1 VNIYS
6 SPILL
11 NSGDP
16 SKILLDQ
23 PIDIALTLAMA
34 DLKARF
40 IDAEKG
46 VVHYGTIH
54 RSEEFERYKDLT
66 KGLRSFDL
74 RSLKRRENRLAFWIN
89 IYNTAVI
96 HGVIELGLERSV
108 KESPR
113 FFDRITYEI
122 GGYLFSL
129 NEIEHGILRGN
140 RRPPYRLLRP
150 FRKKDS
156 RLEFAV
162 IPMDSRIH
170 FALVCGA
177 RSCPP
182 IGFYEAE
189 QIDFQLQLAAM
200 SFTNS
205 PHVKILPQEGTVLLS
220 QIFKWYRADFG
231 GSHGAIIDV
240 LLNFLDEGEKKNFLK
255 ENRDRIR
262 IRYQPYDW
270 NLNE

>member
-1 VNIYS
+1 MWRI
-6 SPILL
+6 SPVTLNAGEPSEILTE
-11 NSGDP
+11 
-16 SKILLDQ
+16 Q

-34 DLKARF
+34 DLKAQF
-40 IDAEKG
+40 IDAERG
-46 VVHYGTIH
+46 IVHYAAIRG
-54 RSEEFERYKDLT
+54 SLEFERYGDLA

-74 RSLKRRENRLAFWIN
+74 RSIKTREERLPFWIN

-96 HGVIELGLERSV
+96 HGVIELGLEHSV
-108 KESPR
+108 KEFPG
-113 FFDRITYEI
+113 FFDRVAYEI
-122 GGYLFSL
+122 GGYRFSL

-150 FRKKDS
+150 FRNRDP

-162 IPMDSRIH
+162 IPLDPRIH

-182 IGFYEAE
+182 IGFYEAG
-189 QIDFQLQLAAM
+189 QIDFQLELAAT
-200 SFTNS
+200 SFVNS
-205 PHVKILPQEGTVLLS
+205 PQVKISPEERTLLLS
-220 QIFKWYRADFG
+220 QIFKWYQCDLG
-231 GSHGAIIDV
+231 GSRQAVIDT
-240 LLNFLDEGEKKNFLK
+240 LLNFLDEGKNKDFLK
-255 ENRDRIR
+255 NNRESIR